1 MKQLAFLFSIIVL
14 ASGICLAQTSAFTYQ
29 GKLGSSGAPASGVY
43 QFEFKLFNADLAG
56 TQIGTTQTVVAT
68 VTGGAFSTRLDFGA
82 AAFPGDVDRWLEIS
96 VRLNGAVEPYTILS
110 PRQQINSVPF
120 AVRSLNATNADI
132 ATNATNAT
140 TADSATTAGNVTG
153 VVPVTN
159 GGTGS
164 ATQNFVDL
172 STNQRRIAGDK
183 EFAGA
188 VSVTGAGGVF
198 NGNGSGLTNLNGANL
213 TDGSM
218 PAAKFAA
225 GAVFRWNVITTTEL
239 QAEANNGYVIN
250 RPNMEVSVNL
260 PTSPQ
265 VGDFI
270 RVESATEQGFRIT
283 QNSGQ
288 SITIGN
294 GNLQNIAWTP
304 RETERSWKS
313 VASSADGA
321 KLVAVSSHF
330 DTFFGGTPG
339 FIYTSTDSGVTWTP
353 RESLRMWQS
362 VASSADGTKLVAVVS
377 PGQIY
382 TSTDSGVTWTPRES
396 NRGWASV
403 VSSADGTRL
412 VALAGRVFTSNDSGE
427 SWDGGQELFSCSSV
441 ASSADGAKLVG
452 SCILNSGTPQAGIFT
467 SSNAGSSWTFQK
479 HFPVEQSVASSADGA
494 KLVAAGFG
502 GQIYISTDSGVTWT
516 PREGNRQWVSV
527 ASSANGIKLVAAVKS
542 GNIYTS
548 TDSGITWIP
557 QQGIRDWVSVASSAD
572 GTKLVAAADLDF
584 IWVRDASVS
593 TSGGTGGII
602 AGNSTSVE
610 LIYLGAGKF
619 LILNQKGSIVFY

>member
-1 MKQLAFLFSIIVL
+1 MKKLALLFSIIVL
-14 ASGICLAQTSAFTYQ
+14 ASGICLGQTSAFTYQ

-82 AAFPGDVDRWLEIS
+82 AAFPGDADRWLDIG
-96 VRLNGAVEPYTILS
+96 VRLNGAVEPYTVLS

-140 TADSATTAGNVTG
+140 TANTATTAGNVTG

-183 EFAGA
+183 EFLGI
-188 VSVTGAGGVF
+188 VSVAGTNGVF

-213 TDGSM
+213 TDGSIT
-218 PAAKFAA
+218 AAKLAP
-225 GAVFRWNVITTTEL
+225 GAVFRWGVVTAPEL
-239 QAEANNGYVIN
+239 QAEGNNAYVIN
-250 RPNMEVSVNL
+250 RPTSEVSVNL
-260 PTSPQ
+260 PSFPQ

-294 GNLQNIAWTP
+294 GNLQNLSWTS
-304 RETERSWKS
+304 RETERFWKS

-321 KLVAVSSHF
+321 KLVAVPSHF
-330 DTFFGGTPG
+330 DTIELPG
-339 FIYTSTDSGVTWTP
+339 LIYTSTDSGVTWFP
-353 RESLRMWQS
+353 RENLRMWSS
-362 VASSADGTKLVAVVS
+362 VASSADGTKLVAAVI
-377 PGQIY
+377 GGRIY
-382 TSTDSGVTWTPRES
+382 TSTDSGITWTPRES
-396 NRGWASV
+396 NRSWTSV
-403 VSSADGTRL
+403 VSSPDGVRL
-412 VALAGRVFTSNDSGE
+412 IALTPQVYVSTDSGE
-427 SWDGGQELFSCSSV
+427 SWFPQTAQAAQCYSV
-441 ASSADGAKLVG
+441 ASSANGGLLVG
-452 SCILNSGTPQAGIFT
+452 DCLLDPGTNNARQGIVT
-467 SSNAGSSWTFQK
+467 SDNGGASWTLRK
-479 HFPVEQSVASSADGA
+479 TLLSNSSVASSADGA
-494 KLVAAGFG
+494 KLVAAVIG
-502 GQIYISTDSGVTWT
+502 GQIYTSTDSGVTWT

-548 TDSGITWIP
+548 ADSGITWTP
-557 QQGIRDWVSVASSAD
+557 QQVRDWASVASSAD
-572 GTKLVAAADLDF
+572 GTKLVAAADRDF
-584 IWVRDASVS
+584 IWTRDASVS